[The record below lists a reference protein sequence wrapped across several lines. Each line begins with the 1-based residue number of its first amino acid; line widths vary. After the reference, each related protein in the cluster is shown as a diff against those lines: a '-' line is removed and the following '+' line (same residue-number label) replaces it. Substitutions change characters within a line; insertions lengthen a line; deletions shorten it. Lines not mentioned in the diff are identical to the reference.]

1 MWDHRPAMSQLSDLL
16 QAAVTARASGDPGR
30 TQAAL
35 GRLHRAL
42 RQELPRDPL
51 LAASCLGVVTDG
63 ALAESL
69 AKLSV
74 QAQPRSA
81 RARCLFVDERGRG
94 EVAELVVE
102 LSPGGSGVW
111 TVQPTGDEVRLAVQV
126 AMAAALGADLARF
139 GVRWQLAGDYAGR
152 RLTGASL
159 GLPAAVA
166 ARAALRQLQVPD
178 DWAFTGAVE
187 VDGRIG
193 AVRGLPAKLRAA
205 GAAGLHHVVVP
216 TNAQLPTPDG
226 VTLHPCEHLE
236 AVSQQLFP
244 KQTGPGRS
252 PLRWAWTGLVLVAP
266 ALAWL
271 SATDPLEVGLQAPL
285 STVVHGVV
293 PARQTALVGLPETDD
308 RRDLRAELPAVLQGL
323 QDAGAASVILDVL
336 LLAETEHDDALEA
349 ALAALELPVIAP
361 LRVDGH
367 RMPSIDGLRVGSP
380 VLEQD
385 MLFGRVRYLPARI
398 EDAWALS
405 VLGLSTLLD
414 ATPTA
419 TSAQLTVGVTQ
430 NALRDGQL
438 YLPHVDPSPRLQWGG
453 PYDGAQDKVVLIG
466 VLSGPEDHFRSVTGA
481 RYGVELHAAAL
492 EALAAQRGL
501 RLGSPA
507 LDALGALATGLAT
520 LAATALLPPRRR
532 WLGALVPLA
541 ALSVAFGVVVGGTLP
556 ALVPLVLASIL
567 GAVGARMI
575 S

>member
-1 MWDHRPAMSQLSDLL
+1 MSELSDLL

-30 TQAAL
+30 SQAAL

-111 TVQPTGDEVRLAVQV
+111 TVQPTGEEVRLAVQV
-126 AMAAALGADLARF
+126 AMAAALGGELSRF

-152 RLTGASL
+152 RLTGGSL

-166 ARAALRQLQVPD
+166 ARAALRQLQVPE

-216 TNAQLPTPDG
+216 TGAPLSAPDG
-226 VTLHPCEHLE
+226 VSLHPCEHLE

-244 KQTGPGRS
+244 KETAAGRS
-252 PLRWAWTGLVLVAP
+252 PLRWAWAAMVLVAP
-266 ALAWL
+266 ALAWM
-271 SATDPLEVGLQAPL
+271 SATDPLEVALQAPV

-293 PARQTALVGLPETDD
+293 PARQTALVGLPERDD
-308 RRDLRAELPAVLQGL
+308 RRALRAELPQVLRDL
-323 QDAGAASVILDVL
+323 HDAGAASVILDVL

-349 ALAALELPVIAP
+349 AIAALDMPVIAP

-367 RMPSIDGLRVGSP
+367 REPAIGGLQVGSP

-385 MLFGRVRYLPARI
+385 MLFGRVRYLPAQL
-398 EDAWALS
+398 DGTWALS
-405 VLGLSTLLD
+405 VHGLATLLD
-414 ATPTA
+414 AEPTWTPE
-419 TSAQLTVGVTQ
+419 SLSLGVTQ
-430 NALRDGQL
+430 NPLRDGQL
-438 YLPHVDPSPRLQWGG
+438 YLPHVDPSPRMDWGG
-453 PYDGAQDKVVLIG
+453 PYDAADGKVVLIG

-501 RLGSPA
+501 RLGHPTW
-507 LDALGALATGLAT
+507 DALGALATGLAT
-520 LAATALLPPRRR
+520 LLATALLPARRR
-532 WLGALVPLA
+532 WLGLLVPLA

-556 ALVPLVLASIL
+556 ALLPLVLASIL
-567 GAVGARMI
+567 GALGARGI